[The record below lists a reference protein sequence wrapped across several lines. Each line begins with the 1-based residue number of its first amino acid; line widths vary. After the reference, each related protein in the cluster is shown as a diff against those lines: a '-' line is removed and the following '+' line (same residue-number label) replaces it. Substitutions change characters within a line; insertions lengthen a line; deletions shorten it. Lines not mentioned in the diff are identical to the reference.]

1 MTRQLLMVVMAV
13 ALAGCV
19 ESRGT
24 QLAQCEMEARKH
36 QNDEISRYAFTNLCM
51 RSKGYQR
58 ADNCWNRY
66 DAGEDAKC
74 FHSANQIARA
84 FDAIGDAIGR

>member
-1 MTRQLLMVVMAV
+1 MTRAILLV
-13 ALAGCV
+13 AIAASLAGCV

-51 RSKGYQR
+51 RSKGFQR
-58 ADNCWNRY
+58 AENCWNRH
-66 DAGEDAKC
+66 DASEDAKC
-74 FHSANQIARA
+74 FHSANKVARV
-84 FDAIGDAIGR
+84 FDVLGDAIGR